1 MELGG
6 HRCPTRASEQTQA
19 RITSQKANPT
29 TDSCLANAHSV
40 SAYRNGRVHATH
52 PTVPSGCYWSTL
64 GPGRVFPRLRATPTY
79 DLAALSMHGAAC
91 VLVSTLQRFL
101 FPHPVWI
108 SGAVGSRGLHRS
120 PAATE
125 HLLVL
130 RCFRNFKS
138 LAHLWS
144 CAS

>member
-1 MELGG
+1 MGTDVQPERRNRPK
-6 HRCPTRASEQTQA
+6 HESQA
-19 RITSQKANPT
+19 RRPT
-29 TDSCLANAHSV
+29 PPLILAWPMRTRSRRTEMV
-40 SAYRNGRVHATH
+40 ECMPPT

-125 HLLVL
+125 HFLVL

-144 CAS
+144 CAF